1 MLEAEPTSTCA
12 KAEPAA
18 VAPAANRKP
27 LRAFQRCLPE
37 VAKGAEGVLRLQS
50 QHMVANHNEE
60 VVILHGLI
68 IEP

>member
-18 VAPAANRKP
+18 VAPAANKKP
-27 LRAFQRCLPE
+27 LRAFQRCSPE
-37 VAKGAEGVLRLQS
+37 VAEEDEGVLRSQS
-50 QHMVANHNEE
+50 QHIEADHNQE